1 MIKVQFLENG
11 VNGTQRIGSI
21 SGFIGSTK
29 IIITDQAF
37 QFTNGF
43 TSTLYNQDLQKENN
57 ILFGVLRMRGLSVD
71 SYNLST
77 ISLMNNAIEYLNCL
91 ITNNGSH
98 QNSPSFT
105 NLQDQLNYD
114 GSQEIMQNVGNPMYH
129 PAPTNSLQVPQ
140 ISLQQP
146 PLQVQLPLP
155 TQLTSPT
162 QLPPPT
168 PTNTIQYNLHHHKK
182 KNEKN

>member
-1 MIKVQFLENG
+1 ME
-11 VNGTQRIGSI
+11 
-21 SGFIGSTK
+21 
-29 IIITDQAF
+29 IITDAAF
-37 QFTNGF
+37 QLTNGF
-43 TSTLYNQDLQKENN
+43 ISTLYNQDLQKDND
-57 ILFGVLRMRGLSVD
+57 ILTGVLRMRGLSVD

-114 GSQEIMQNVGNPMYH
+114 GSQEIMQNAGNPMYH
-129 PAPTNSLQVPQ
+129 PAPTNSLQVSQ
-140 ISLQQP
+140 ISLQPP

-155 TQLTSPT
+155 TQLTYPT

-168 PTNTIQYNLHHHKK
+168 PTNTIQSLLPQKK
-182 KNEKN
+182 TKRPRTNTLGSDAKHLLRSIAGDKRL